1 MTDQDL
7 FMNKLPTEHMIL
19 IVADF
24 NLDKVLP
31 VNVAIVGPLVQI
43 LNLS

>member
-1 MTDQDL
+1 MTDPDL
-7 FMNKLPTEHMIL
+7 LMNKLPTQHRIL

-24 NLDKVLP
+24 YLDKVLP
-31 VNVAIVGPLVQI
+31 ADVAIVGPLIQI